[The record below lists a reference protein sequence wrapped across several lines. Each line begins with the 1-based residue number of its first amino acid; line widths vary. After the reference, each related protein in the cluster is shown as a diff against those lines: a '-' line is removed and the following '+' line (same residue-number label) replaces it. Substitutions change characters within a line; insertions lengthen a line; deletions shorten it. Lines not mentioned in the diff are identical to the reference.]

1 VTVGPQVHSAA
12 KGANR
17 LKTRKWAIIAGIAG
31 LVVCLA
37 LAILS
42 YALAPRLKTIA
53 QSAMETYLRDHFHGS
68 VKFSDFDL
76 SVYPRVRVTVSQLQ
90 IRHHER
96 ADIPALVLVRKV
108 TFDTGILSLLRLRP
122 EIGTVVLEGL
132 QIRTPPKRKGGP
144 PLIGRTNV
152 DLAAKIPVVIGQVL
166 ADDALLVVL
175 PSQAGKHPQE
185 FQIHHLKLN
194 NFSFDRPTNFNAIL
208 TNPVPKGEIDSTGEF
223 GPWEAEEPSITPVHA
238 RYVFKNA
245 DMGTLK
251 GLKGTLSSTGKFSGP
266 LDSLDVE
273 GVTDIPNFAL
283 RSGNPVPLHTDFSA
297 FVDGTNGDVIL
308 KNVSAMLGHS
318 PLAVKGEIVDLTSMK
333 GRTIVLDAASQGGRI
348 EDFLRLAV
356 KSDTPLMVGTVKL
369 TAKINIPE
377 GDEDLV
383 ERMKLDGQFD
393 VSDARFTSDA
403 VQGKIDSLS
412 RRSQGEPK
420 DMEIGDAASRMQGK
434 FKMEKGV
441 IDFSNLSFGV
451 AGADI
456 ALAGTYNLD
465 SDEMDF
471 RGKLKMKAKLSQTT
485 TGMKSL
491 FLKAAD
497 PFFKGKGAGTV
508 IPIKI
513 TGTKDSPSFGL
524 DFNDPANKK

>member
-1 VTVGPQVHSAA
+1 
-12 KGANR
+12 
-17 LKTRKWAIIAGIAG
+17 LKKRKWAITLGVVLLFAG
-31 LVVCLA
+31 LLT
-37 LAILS
+37 AILA
-42 YALAPRLKTIA
+42 YALRPTLKTIA
-53 QSAMETYLRDHFHGS
+53 REIMESDLQSHFRGS
-68 VKFSDFDL
+68 VKFADFDV
-76 SVYPRVRVTVSQLQ
+76 SVYPRVQVTVTELE
-90 IRHHER
+90 IRHHDR
-96 ADIPALVLVRKV
+96 TDIPPLVQIRKV
-108 TFDTGILSLLRLRP
+108 TFDTSILTLLRHRP
-122 EIGTVVLEGL
+122 KIGTVVLEGL
-132 QIRTPPKRKGGP
+132 QIHTPPKVKGEPHIFHG
-144 PLIGRTNV
+144 TDAN
-152 DLAAKIPVVIGQVL
+152 LAKKFPVVIGQIL

-175 PSQAGKHPQE
+175 PAEPGERSQE
-185 FQIHHLKLN
+185 FAIHHLKLN

-208 TNPVPKGEIDSTGEF
+208 TNPVPRGEIDSTGVF

-238 RYVFKNA
+238 QYVFKDA

-266 LDSLDVE
+266 LDYLDVE
-273 GVTDIPNFAL
+273 GETDVPNFAL
-283 RSGNPVPLHTDFSA
+283 RISGNPLPLHTDFSA

-308 KNVSAMLGHS
+308 KNVTARLART
-318 PLAVKGEIVDLTSMK
+318 PLDVKGEIVDLTPLKS
-333 GRTIVLDAASQGGRI
+333 RTIILDAVSPGGRI
-348 EDFLRLAV
+348 EDLLRLTV
-356 KSDTPLMVGTVKL
+356 KSDKPLMVGTVTLK
-369 TAKINIPE
+369 ARINIPE
-377 GDEDLV
+377 TPEDLV

-420 DMEIGDAASRMQGK
+420 DMELGDAASKLQGK

-456 ALAGTYNLD
+456 ELAGTYSLD
-465 SDEMDF
+465 SGEMDF

-485 TGMKSL
+485 TGMKSF
-491 FLKAAD
+491 FLKAVD

-524 DFNDPANKK
+524 DFHDPANKK